1 MGYVIQTSRLGLRNW
16 QESDA
21 VPFAKM
27 NADIEVM
34 EYFPSILTREE
45 SDQLLD
51 RLQQHYIDF
60 GYTYFAV
67 DVLETGKF
75 IGFTGFKLQTYESP
89 FTPAVDIGWRLK
101 KSAWGKGYATEA
113 AQACV
118 DVAFSRFDLAELFS
132 ICSVVNVPSEHV
144 MKKIGMTYVQHFEHP
159 ALVDYPAIKECVVY
173 RKRLKSQ

>member
-1 MGYVIQTSRLGLRNW
+1 MEYVIQTSRLGLRNW

-27 NADIEVM
+27 NSDIEVM

-67 DVLETGKF
+67 DVLETGEF

-101 KSAWGKGYATEA
+101 KSAWGKGFATEA

-118 DVAFSRFDLAELFS
+118 DAAFTKFDLTHLFS
-132 ICSVVNVPSEHV
+132 LCSTVNLPSEKV
-144 MKKIGMTYVQHFEHP
+144 MQKIGMTKTQFFVHP
-159 ALVDYPAIKECVVY
+159 ALINYPEIKNCVVY
-173 RKRLKSQ
+173 SIDKK